1 MRIEVIPVSEL
12 DTYMKLHKKEMELR
26 VTMTHYL
33 EDQKLQLKRL
43 ERIKELASFLSR
55 YKSIY
60 ETWFN
65 NLPYDMKKELNKYRW

>member
-12 DTYMKLHKKEMELR
+12 GTYMKLHKKEMELR

-33 EDQKLQLKRL
+33 EDQKLQLKRS
-43 ERIKELASFLSR
+43 ERIKEIASFLSG

-60 ETWFN
+60 KTWFN
-65 NLPYDMKKELNKYRW
+65 SLSDDMKKELNKYRW